1 MQTQGKAVHCR
12 GREEAADF
20 FKREFYLNIKGLWE
34 ALGGRKATLKTSENM
49 QK

>member
-1 MQTQGKAVHCR
+1 MQTQGEAVR
-12 GREEAADF
+12 GREGAADF

-34 ALGGRKATLKTSENM
+34 ALGGRKALKKTSESL